1 MKKVFTLLA
10 LLTCFLGA
18 NAQGGHWE
26 RVASIDFST
35 FSAFPHYVMGY
46 VPEFDNGCMTDYG
59 ANYGYKTDD
68 EMVEFTDGTEV
79 GTVTHSNG
87 TVYHKVQLN
96 SPGWHQY
103 FVITGFDTKIDGKY
117 KVVAKVKASE
127 ACSFNVEMRWSWS
140 ENPVGA
146 NVSIPEG
153 SDFQEVEWE
162 YSGIG
167 GTRCDLIA
175 QPGGFTGTIEWQS
188 VTVYEWQKDNQ
199 KPKEWKGLLENGD
212 AEKPWGDLAD
222 VRFNDMENN
231 YKICAWGKQKGT
243 NVNADGGSDPFPAT
257 IEEDPS
263 DPSNHV
269 FVVHGAKADSPK
281 DANGNNAWEWDN
293 QFWIEAPREIAGGE
307 KVHVHFRYKASQN
320 AKAGTQIHHQSPSD
334 YLHWQCIGNV
344 DFTTEWQ
351 EFDKDVIWDS
361 NGDKG
366 WSICFNLNVSV
377 QDPMDFYFDDLQ
389 ISELVLEEGYFVSGI
404 NTNTTNSYDD
414 LDTAIQFVE
423 GEDPAGDP
431 CLVATVGEKGNSDT
445 FVDQLIISTKRGDDE
460 AYKAASLLTTSKIVL
475 GEWIDYEASRL
486 AKIDLPGLGAWNIY
500 LDPEYS
506 SLLFE
511 LVDGELYE
519 EPDPIDIVT
528 NASEIVVNAT
538 EREYTEAEAA
548 EAGID
553 KPENP
558 GQPWDNQL
566 FIKANRILKTGE
578 ATVIEFDYVANMEAK
593 TSTQCH
599 AQPGDYRGGGVGEV
613 NFTTE
618 LQHFKADFV
627 VPSHEKNDIQTMVF
641 NLAEIKDACNY
652 TIKNVKWYL
661 KYDEEGKTLENLI
674 NETGQENFSY
684 KVGAGAIVP
693 ADPTGIENIVN
704 DKKASAVTYN
714 LAGQRVSKD
723 YKGIVIKN
731 GAKYIAK

>member
-18 NAQGGHWE
+18 NAQSKWVE
-26 RVASIDFST
+26 VYTIDYTTYSG
-35 FSAFPHYVMGY
+35 FPFYVMGY

-59 ANYGYKTDD
+59 ANYRYAEKKDDSEETSDVIVKTS
-68 EMVEFTDGTEV
+68 TGTEYYRWDT
-79 GTVTHSNG
+79 GG
-87 TVYHKVQLN
+87 
-96 SPGWHQY
+96 GWHQY
-103 FVITGFDTKIDGKY
+103 FIADGIKTTIDGKY
-117 KVVAKVKASE
+117 KVKAKVKATA
-127 ACSFNVEMRWSWS
+127 ACSINVNMGWGWGNGESK
-140 ENPVGA
+140 GT

-153 SDFQEVEWE
+153 SDFQEVEWQYE
-162 YSGIG
+162 GIG
-167 GTRCDLIA
+167 GAKCNLVA
-175 QPGGFTGTIEWQS
+175 QPGTVTEIIEWQS
-188 VTVYEWQKDNQ
+188 VTVYELQKENQ

-334 YLHWQCIGNV
+334 YQHWQCIGDVN
-344 DFTTEWQ
+344 FTTEWQ
-351 EFDKDVIWDS
+351 EYDDDVTWDS

-423 GEDPAGDP
+423 GEDPTGDP

-538 EREYTEAEAA
+538 ESS
-548 EAGID
+548 I
-553 KPENP
+553 
-558 GQPWDNQL
+558 
-566 FIKANRILKTGE
+566 
-578 ATVIEFDYVANMEAK
+578 M
-593 TSTQCH
+593 
-599 AQPGDYRGGGVGEV
+599 
-613 NFTTE
+613 
-618 LQHFKADFV
+618 
-627 VPSHEKNDIQTMVF
+627 
-641 NLAEIKDACNY
+641 
-652 TIKNVKWYL
+652 
-661 KYDEEGKTLENLI
+661 
-674 NETGQENFSY
+674 
-684 KVGAGAIVP
+684 
-693 ADPTGIENIVN
+693 
-704 DKKASAVTYN
+704 
-714 LAGQRVSKD
+714 
-723 YKGIVIKN
+723 
-731 GAKYIAK
+731 